1 MAKKTFMLE
10 NRDSASRNKIQNNL
24 VQRMEIEEYQTKVDY
39 QMLQVT
45 EEDKKQLINL
55 EQIVVKKQEIISTS
69 LMDISM
75 ALYDAQKILSRK
87 EGGDGTFSK
96 WFTQLGLSKPFVY
109 RCLDKYKLYLISNM
123 ETVMDLTTRE
133 TTMITKA
140 LNNKELSEADKKA
153 KLKQTIQDRKNL
165 ELTLKDKK
173 EELEI
178 LKEEIKLQKQQIAII
193 KELEK
198 SMKQELKSSL

>member
-1 MAKKTFMLE
+1 
-10 NRDSASRNKIQNNL
+10 
-24 VQRMEIEEYQTKVDY
+24 
-39 QMLQVT
+39 
-45 EEDKKQLINL
+45 
-55 EQIVVKKQEIISTS
+55 
-69 LMDISM
+69 M

-123 ETVMDLTTRE
+123 ETVMDLTARE

-140 LNNKELSEADKKA
+140 LNNKEIEKAEVIDIINSDNIVKAIEEKIKGPEQEEEVDIDYFKELSLDEKKE
-153 KLKQTIQDRKNL
+153 KLKQTTRDRKNL

-198 SMKQELKSSL
+198 SMKQELKSTL

>member
-1 MAKKTFMLE
+1 MAKKNFMLG

-45 EEDKKQLINL
+45 EEDKQQLINL

-87 EGGDGTFSK
+87 KGGDGTFSK

>member
-1 MAKKTFMLE
+1 MAKKNFMLG

-87 EGGDGTFSK
+87 KGGDGTFSK